1 MSAAEPIVSKVFTSI
16 SAEARRQ
23 WSDWYDARRMLLRVN
38 LGRCRPVLTSD
49 EAVDRIPSFSILGMA
64 ELWAGSQFRL
74 ERKILQSPMN
84 VVDIGSDDIWTVRR
98 AATNCV
104 TRRTLVPGC
113 GELHRRLERHST

>member
-1 MSAAEPIVSKVFTSI
+1 MSADEPIVSKVFTSI

-74 ERKILQSPMN
+74 ELKILHSPMN
-84 VVDIGSDDIWTVRR
+84 VVDIGSDDIWTVGVSAAVRR
-98 AATNCV
+98 AAV
-104 TRRTLVPGC
+104 AP
-113 GELHRRLERHST
+113 

>member
-1 MSAAEPIVSKVFTSI
+1 
-16 SAEARRQ
+16 
-23 WSDWYDARRMLLRVN
+23 MLLSVN
-38 LGRCRPVLTSD
+38 RGRCRPVLTSD

-104 TRRTLVPGC
+104 SLGVESCTDVWNDIRRDRCPFDRSRLLTCDRVP
-113 GELHRRLERHST
+113 